1 MTSTLLLRCVE
12 QLDYEQRQA
21 VARWQREG
29 HPVLLSQ
36 PSPQTRYL
44 AFWAQGCHGLWQG
57 MIGARDWLHAVAPQ
71 WSQWLLQESEGQ
83 EILEL
88 FSTVSRPIEIASDLL
103 DYQRLFALELIQGEA
118 LQGACLPC
126 IGTPQS
132 DVWIL
137 QGPSQRKEASRPLQ
151 AWLQAVPQALRIV
164 LGNSAM
170 ARLPY
175 RPLAKGDVLVI
186 AEQTRKLFMAD
197 RCIGQFTFVKE
208 GLHMELTPPDNLS
221 PGALGALT
229 ELPVKL
235 EFVLG
240 ELTLSMA
247 TLNAFIEGQ
256 VLPLEPTAVSN
267 VEVRVPG
274 MCIAVGELVQLGG
287 RLGVELREVGR
298 GTGNE

>member
-1 MTSTLLLRCVE
+1 MTSSLLLRCVAP
-12 QLDYEQRQA
+12 LDYERRHA

-29 HPVLLSQ
+29 HPVRLCQ

-57 MIGARDWLHAVAPQ
+57 MIGAREWLHAVAAQ
-71 WSQWLLQESEGQ
+71 WSQWLPQEGEGQ

-88 FSTVSRPIEIASDLL
+88 FSAISRPVEIAPDML
-103 DYQRLFALELIQGEA
+103 DYQRLFEFELIQGEA

-132 DVWIL
+132 DVWVL
-137 QGPSQRKEASRPLQ
+137 QGPSQRKEVSRPLQ

-170 ARLPY
+170 ARLHY
-175 RPLAKGDVLVI
+175 RLLAKGDVLVI
-186 AEQTRKLFMAD
+186 AEQTRQLFMAD

-208 GLHMELTPPDNLS
+208 GLHMELTPLDNLS
-221 PGALGALT
+221 PGAPGALS

-247 TLNAFIEGQ
+247 TLNAFIDGQ
-256 VLPLEPTAVSN
+256 VLPLEPSAVSN
-267 VEVRVPG
+267 VEVRVAG
-274 MCIAVGELVQLGG
+274 RCIAVGELVQLGD
-287 RLGVELREVGR
+287 RLGVELSEVGR
-298 GTGNE
+298 GMGNE